1 VVIQEREV
9 GADEGVGGEVE
20 EAHEATELGVAGEI
34 SVFGTELACLTE
46 YKTQFAC
53 LSKYRTQPAN
63 CFISWDYLYFL
74 SFLYFPSH
82 FLFPSH
88 SNFQLCPCPLS
99 LDHL

>member
-1 VVIQEREV
+1 MVIQEREV
-9 GADEGVGGEVE
+9 GADEGAGGEVE
-20 EAHEATELGVAGEI
+20 EAHEAAEVGVAGEI
-34 SVFGTELACLTE
+34 SVFGTEFACLTE
-46 YKTQFAC
+46 YRTQFAC
-53 LSKYRTQPAN
+53 LSKYRTQLVN
-63 CFISWDYLYFL
+63 CFISWDYLHFL